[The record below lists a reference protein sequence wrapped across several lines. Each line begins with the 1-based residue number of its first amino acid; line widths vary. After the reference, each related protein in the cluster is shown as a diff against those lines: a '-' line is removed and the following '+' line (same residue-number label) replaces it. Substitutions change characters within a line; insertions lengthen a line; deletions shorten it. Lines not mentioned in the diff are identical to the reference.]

1 MIRERLVSILASV
14 MFVLGIFCVINPVM
28 GQEEHPFNGNVFDEN
43 EHFGIDGARVEF
55 HSEEDPW
62 LMEDVTTDN
71 NGYYSIYLEPGNYS
85 IIVSA
90 EGYDTITYDR
100 IYVGEGSYEEFYLS
114 PQSYDGNGNGDGYD
128 GFDDGSDGGD
138 DGDDGS
144 DGDDGDSENNMESFL
159 PAGIGDNVSLLA
171 GVCLIVFILFIVSFL
186 IIACA
191 ALGIFVRL
199 GKIKK
204 DINKLTEDQSYYRY
218 EEPYPPRPH
227 RPRHSERDLPPPP
240 PPPPR

>member
-14 MFVLGIFCVINPVM
+14 MFILGIFCAIDPVM
-28 GQEEHPFNGNVFDEN
+28 GQEEHPLDGNVFDEN
-43 EHFGIDGARVEF
+43 EHSGIDGARIEF
-55 HSEEDPW
+55 HNEEDPW
-62 LMEDVTTDN
+62 VMEDVTTDY

-90 EGYDTITYDR
+90 EGYDTRTYDR
-100 IYVGEGSYEEFYLS
+100 VYVGEGSYEEFYLS
-114 PQSYDGNGNGDGYD
+114 PQSYDGDGGSDGYNGDG
-128 GFDDGSDGGD
+128 GSDG
-138 DGDDGS
+138 DGDGS

-159 PAGIGDNVSLLA
+159 PAGVGDNINLLA

-199 GKIKK
+199 GKIKR
-204 DINKLTEDQSYYRY
+204 DVSRLTEGQSSYRY
-218 EEPYPPRPH
+218 EEPYPPRPP

-240 PPPPR
+240 PPPPPR